1 MRRLLMAR
9 DVGSGLVDAARS
21 TQGAQE
27 IQGTDRHKLKHDD
40 ADAEQR
46 K

>member
-27 IQGTDRHKLKHDD
+27 IRGADGRKLEQYD
-40 ADAEQR
+40 ADAEQSR
-46 K
+46 